1 MVRGAEAMLP
11 ELVSIDDLAD
21 PMFKIKSDPRVT
33 RVGRF
38 LRRTSLD
45 ELPQLLN
52 VLRGEMSIVGPRPE
66 LIDLVERYSPE
77 HEVRLRVKPGITGP
91 WQIYGRSE
99 LTFDEVLAVEREYV
113 ENLSLARDLRIV
125 LMTLPAV
132 FGRRG
137 AF

>member
-1 MVRGAEAMLP
+1 MRP
-11 ELVSIDDLAD
+11 ELVTIDDLTD

-52 VLRGEMSIVGPRPE
+52 VIRGEMSIVGPRPE
-66 LIDLVERYSPE
+66 LIDLVERYAPE
-77 HEVRLRVKPGITGP
+77 HEIRLRVKPGITGP
-91 WQIYGRSE
+91 WQVYGRSE

-113 ENLSLARDLRIV
+113 ENLSLGRDLRIV

>member
-1 MVRGAEAMLP
+1 M
-11 ELVSIDDLAD
+11 
-21 PMFKIKSDPRVT
+21 
-33 RVGRF
+33 
-38 LRRTSLD
+38 
-45 ELPQLLN
+45 
-52 VLRGEMSIVGPRPE
+52 
-66 LIDLVERYSPE
+66 DLVERYSPE
-77 HEVRLRVKPGITGP
+77 HEVRVRVKPGIPGP
-91 WQIYGRSE
+91 WQVYGRSE